1 MKEMFKRLQEVFSSH
16 VTTIF
21 GGTKKKREN
30 RQRGKFC
37 SRCNRECIYS
47 SARDSYACFTC
58 NTWNDSACSDLDCA
72 LCEGRSTRPFP
83 TSQDE
88 VKVSQEI
95 MDASVGGDKLL
106 GDVILTLF
114 VHHDS
119 NAVVNACNTLSKN
132 GFLVSNQDG
141 FLIPPQ

>member
-1 MKEMFKRLQEVFSSH
+1 
-16 VTTIF
+16 
-21 GGTKKKREN
+21 
-30 RQRGKFC
+30 
-37 SRCNRECIYS
+37 
-47 SARDSYACFTC
+47 
-58 NTWNDSACSDLDCA
+58 
-72 LCEGRSTRPFP
+72 
-83 TSQDE
+83 
-88 VKVSQEI
+88 